1 MLDDLIKNNEKLVLV
16 GMNSQGK
23 TSGLESLKKI
33 YKNEAIFVANETKAN
48 ESLKN
53 STDSSPLI
61 TWLERL
67 LDLNKLKKVIDKQ
80 ISEIDFSEINKE
92 NSVNVRLQNST
103 INYKGLIS
111 ADITT
116 KSNKWGIPGSGET
129 FYGQLMIIE
138 KMLENVEDNPI
149 KLLMIDEPETFL
161 HPSLYV
167 NICALLRKISKNIK
181 VVISTHS
188 PEILKY
194 FIDDLEEIIIVK
206 NGKFKKLEKTE
217 FYINLKREIQIYGE
231 GKKYKSTEQALSKF
245 NSYFD
250 VFLKPII
257 LECLFSEIVVIGE
270 GVAEKV
276 LFECVK
282 NKYDSD
288 YKLASVNFITVY
300 GKDFIPLLI
309 LIFKNIGLKVFTIY
323 DKDSDKKDEPTVY
336 INAYIEKNC
345 DAKICFE
352 EDIETELEIEKD
364 SNKYFKSI
372 IVPNTIKTMYLKNNE
387 KLLNLISNIKNQI
400 DKL

>member
-1 MLDDLIKNNEKLVLV
+1 MLNDLIKNNDKLVLV

-23 TSGLESLKKI
+23 TNSLESLKKI

-67 LDLNKLKKVIDKQ
+67 LNLNKLKELIDEQ
-80 ISEIDFSEINKE
+80 ISEVDFSEVNRE
-92 NSVNVRLQNST
+92 NSVNVGLQNST

-111 ADITT
+111 AEITT

-138 KMLENVEDNPI
+138 KILEKGGNNPI
-149 KLLMIDEPETFL
+149 KLLIIDEPETFL
-161 HPSLYV
+161 HPSLYI
-167 NICALLRKISKNIK
+167 NMCALLKKISRSVKI
-181 VVISTHS
+181 VISTHS

-194 FIDDLEEIIIVK
+194 FIDDLEEIVVVN
-206 NGKFKKLEKTE
+206 NGEFKKLESTN
-217 FYINLKREIQIYGE
+217 FYINLKNYIQIYND
-231 GKKYKSTEQALSKF
+231 GKGYQSTKQALLNF

-257 LECLFSEIVVIGE
+257 LECLFSKVVIIGE

-282 NKYDSD
+282 NKYNSD
-288 YKLASVNFITVY
+288 YKLASVNFVTLY

-309 LIFKNIGLKVFTIY
+309 LIFKNIGLNVFTIY
-323 DKDSDKKDEPTVY
+323 DKDPGKTDETTIY
-336 INAYIEKNC
+336 INNYIEENSNI
-345 DAKICFE
+345 KIGFE
-352 EDIETELEIEKD
+352 EDIETELEIEKIN
-364 SNKYFKSI
+364 NKYFKSM
-372 IVPNTIKTMYLKNNE
+372 IVPNTIKTMYLEQNE
-387 KLLNLISNIKNQI
+387 KLLKLINNIKNKI
-400 DKL
+400 NEI